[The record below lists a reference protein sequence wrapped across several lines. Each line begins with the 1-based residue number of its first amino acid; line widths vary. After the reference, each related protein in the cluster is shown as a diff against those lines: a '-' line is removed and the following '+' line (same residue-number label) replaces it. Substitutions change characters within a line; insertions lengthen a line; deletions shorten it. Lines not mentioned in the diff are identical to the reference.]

1 MHTEVP
7 IRKGHH
13 DVGWGW
19 DHLLDPHIALRAPTS
34 PCQGVS
40 TSPGFSVG
48 KPPHILS
55 EITPGRAPCTEMDIG
70 LDTEGDMGLGF
81 VVGSC
86 LGLMPDTEGHTPLEL
101 SLGTSLG
108 RGPGMGGGTP
118 PQPLPGTALGSFEDM
133 EEAHMAV
140 CTAAH

>member
-1 MHTEVP
+1 M
-7 IRKGHH
+7 
-13 DVGWGW
+13 
-19 DHLLDPHIALRAPTS
+19 
-34 PCQGVS
+34 
-40 TSPGFSVG
+40 G

-55 EITPGRAPCTEMDIG
+55 EITPGMAPCTEMDIG
-70 LDTEGDMGLGF
+70 LDIEGDMGLGF

-86 LGLMPDTEGHTPLEL
+86 LGLMPDTEEHTPLEF

-118 PQPLPGTALGSFEDM
+118 PQPLPGTALGSFEDT

>member
-1 MHTEVP
+1 M
-7 IRKGHH
+7 
-13 DVGWGW
+13 
-19 DHLLDPHIALRAPTS
+19 
-34 PCQGVS
+34 
-40 TSPGFSVG
+40 G

-55 EITPGRAPCTEMDIG
+55 EITPGMAPCTEMDIG
-70 LDTEGDMGLGF
+70 LDIEGDMGLGF

-86 LGLMPDTEGHTPLEL
+86 LGLMPDTEEHTPLEF

-118 PQPLPGTALGSFEDM
+118 PQPLLGTALGSFEDM